1 MAEGAQVMHLEQNTA
16 KICIITASECFLRSR
31 HWNFAAEYLLRSD
44 SSVDLG
50 HWLLSDI
57 NPLNA
62 KLNPICHLLAL
73 LGTRPILHISRIWVN
88 CVVLSKYTAVQ
99 FAVYNTVW

>member
-1 MAEGAQVMHLEQNTA
+1 MHVEQNTVR
-16 KICIITASECFLRSR
+16 ICIITASCYFLRSQY
-31 HWNFAAEYLLRSD
+31 WNFAEEYLLRSD

-57 NPLNA
+57 NYV
-62 KLNPICHLLAL
+62 
-73 LGTRPILHISRIWVN
+73 G
-88 CVVLSKYTAVQ
+88 LSKYTAVQ